1 MQSSSSPKKISI
13 PFANS
18 GDKQTIPDTSQIG
31 IQDGRASYPDGFPP
45 LTRTPLSAGG
55 VPPYGTDMN
64 GVLYDLSAAARWN
77 AAGAP
82 FKYDSDFSS
91 SIGGYPKGAIL
102 SNSAGDGFWQSI
114 VENNT
119 TNPDSGGIG
128 WINALG
134 GRLINTQTFYSSG
147 TYTPTAG
154 TKTVIVEMV
163 GGGGG
168 SDAAPATGSGQV
180 SIVSGGG
187 AGAYAK
193 GRFSIDLSSISVVVG
208 AGGNRGTSG
217 SPTGSTGGTSSFGT
231 LMYAPG
237 GTRGGSAGPANPP
250 FFPQGNVSSSAP
262 SGANIIGSPGAPSTP
277 AYANATQSFLG
288 SPGASSVFGGG
299 GWVPSFGNAAVDGQA
314 YGSGASGTSQGPS
327 SPAVNGGRGKAGI
340 VIIYEYS

>member
-1 MQSSSSPKKISI
+1 MQSSSSPKKLSI
-13 PFANS
+13 PFAAS
-18 GDKQTIPDTSQIG
+18 GDKQTIPDVTQIG
-31 IQDGRASYPDGFPP
+31 VEDGRASYPDGFPP
-45 LTRTPLSAGG
+45 LTRTPISAGG

-64 GVLYDLSAAARWN
+64 GVLFDISNAARWS

-82 FKYDSDFSS
+82 YKYDATFSA

-114 VENNT
+114 TENNT
-119 TNPDSGGIG
+119 TNPDSGGSG

-147 TYTPTAG
+147 TYTPTPG
-154 TKTVIVEMV
+154 TKSIIVEMV

-168 SDAAPATGSGQV
+168 SDAAPATGSTQV

-193 GRFSIDLSSISVVVG
+193 GRFFSGFAGASVVVG
-208 AGGNRGTSG
+208 GGGTAGTTA
-217 SPTGSTGGTSSFGT
+217 SPTSSGGGTSSFGS
-231 LMYAPG
+231 LISAPG
-237 GTRGGSAGPANPP
+237 GSRGPSAGPANPP
-250 FFPQGNVSSSAP
+250 FLPQGNLSSSGP

-277 AYANATQSFLG
+277 AYANATFSYLG

-299 GWVPSFGNAAVDGQA
+299 GWVPSTGNPAIGGQA
-314 YGSGASGTSQGPS
+314 YGSGASGTSQGTG
-327 SPAVNGGRGKAGI
+327 SPAVNGAQGKSGV

>member
-18 GDKQTIPDTSQIG
+18 GARQTIPDTSQIG
-31 IQDGRASYPDGFPP
+31 VEDGRASYPDGFPP

-55 VPPYGTDMN
+55 IPPFGTDMN
-64 GVLYDLSAAARWN
+64 GVLFDLSAAARWN

-82 FKYDSDFSS
+82 FKYDSAFSA

-114 VENNT
+114 AENNT
-119 TNPDSGGIG
+119 TNPDTGGAG

-134 GRLINTQTFYSSG
+134 GRLINIQTFYSSG
-147 TYTPTAG
+147 TYTPTSG
-154 TKTVIVEMV
+154 TKSVIVEMV

-180 SIVSGGG
+180 SIVTGGG

-193 GRFSIDLSSISVVVG
+193 GRFLTGFSGASVVVG
-208 AGGNRGTSG
+208 AGGVGGTSG
-217 SPTGSTGGTSSFGT
+217 SPVGAVGGTSSFGT
-231 LMYAPG
+231 LIYAPG
-237 GTRGGSAGPANPP
+237 GTRGPSAGPANPP
-250 FFPQGNVSSSAP
+250 FLPQGNVSSDAP
-262 SGANIIGSPGAPSTP
+262 TGANIVGSHGAPSTP

-299 GWVPSFGNAAVDGQA
+299 GWVPSFGNPGIPGQA
-314 YGSGASGTSQGPS
+314 YGSGASGSSQGPS
-327 SPAVNGGRGKAGI
+327 SPAVNGAQGKQGI